1 MGWVLGGGGRPPPGA
16 SGMGRAEAPRWVL
29 ARLEEA
35 GGAGAERARVLL
47 VGLREGAGAS
57 AGGLA
62 RALQEQ
68 HGVPEAHL
76 AVLDHQGR
84 RVAGPHVRLAADL
97 GLVLV
102 RREWGGRSEDGDNNK
117 GASPPPAVCSPG
129 ELFTSAAPG
138 GARERQAAS
147 SRLGFACTLDQVRV
161 ATLLDPEGYL
171 GEEGWHRRSH
181 RRLLSRVLWAALW
194 CLLAILAGLAVW
206 HVAVYPLPRPRVGR
220 GHPLEEGDNHAAT
233 AVPGAVGAEGE
244 WEVLLAASPETL
256 DPGEA
261 GGVVNGTGPGA
272 ARNASERTEGAATR
286 RSGPVG
292 EL

>member
-1 MGWVLGGGGRPPPGA
+1 MGWGRGGRPPPGA
-16 SGMGRAEAPRWVL
+16 SGMGSAEAPRWVL

-47 VGLREGAGAS
+47 VGLREGARAT

-68 HGVPEAHL
+68 HRVPEAHL
-76 AVLDHQGR
+76 AVLDRQGR
-84 RVAGPHVRLAADL
+84 RVAGPHARLTDL

-102 RREWGGRSEDGDNNK
+102 RREWGGRGEDGDRCK
-117 GASPPPAVCSPG
+117 GASLHPAVCSPG
-129 ELFTSAAPG
+129 ELFTSVSPG

-147 SRLGFACTLDQVRV
+147 HRLGFACTLDEVRV

-171 GEEGWHRRSH
+171 GEEGWHRKSH
-181 RRLLSRVLWAALW
+181 RRLLGRVLWTALW
-194 CLLAILAGLAVW
+194 CLLAILAGLSVW
-206 HVAVYPLPRPRVGR
+206 HVAVYPLPRPGMGR
-220 GHPLEEGDNHAAT
+220 GHPPVGGSDSDAAT
-233 AVPGAVGAEGE
+233 VVPSAVGPKGE
-244 WEVLLAASPETL
+244 WEALLAVSPETLL

-261 GGVVNGTGPGA
+261 GSIVNSTGQGG

-286 RSGPVG
+286 RSGPAD